1 MRDLRFKQMTT
12 DARSLAD
19 RLGSQTTEA
28 LIRAVSGVQQTSSEG
43 LSTAAA
49 GAAAVGGQIGEGITG
64 GVQTLALPNTSA
76 RMAWRAGRF
85 VGRIE
90 GAVRLAS
97 FGVRFWWRRR
107 QRGGQ
112 EQTAPQW
119 THMLVQWGP
128 TAIASA
134 CLAERVWSLIRRRAA
149 ST

>member
-1 MRDLRFKQMTT
+1 MRDLRFNQMTA

-19 RLGSQTTEA
+19 RLGSETTEA

-49 GAAAVGGQIGEGITG
+49 GAAAVGGQIGEGITE

-97 FGVRFWWRRR
+97 FGIQFWWRRR
-107 QRGGQ
+107 RRQGR

-119 THMLVQWGP
+119 MHLLVRWGP
-128 TAIASA
+128 TAIASV
-134 CLAERVWSLIRRRAA
+134 CLAERVWALVRRRSA